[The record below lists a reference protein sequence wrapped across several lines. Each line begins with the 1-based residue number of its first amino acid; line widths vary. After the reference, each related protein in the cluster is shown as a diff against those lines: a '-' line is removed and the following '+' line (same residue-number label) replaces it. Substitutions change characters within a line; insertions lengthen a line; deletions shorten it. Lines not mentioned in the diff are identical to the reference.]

1 MKFRETII
9 RNYNDLPG
17 YNMVGYSEV
26 AVPMYQRRVHI
37 LALVQKS
44 ISVVEDFV
52 LNLYNEGIELDD
64 IKLILGLE
72 QQLVDEAFAGL
83 IQRDYINNLTK
94 KVTELG
100 IEYLRNNSVEALEK
114 EEFLVIIDGMTGEI
128 KKYNNNLMIGK
139 NIKSK
144 GIKALR
150 ANIEKP
156 EVGNLE
162 FKELRKVFNQY
173 KELDGEIYQG
183 NIIDVIHLEGNTTK
197 YKRVDMLIF
206 QNKDNDVRVIVFDG
220 FNRIDN
226 YEECVK
232 ELDARGIKL
241 INETYSE
248 YFESEQVRAID
259 RLLASSENIESVQY
273 ELINKEYDEIIEIN
287 NGNIFIVLPL
297 VSMCKV
303 TEAFIE
309 KLERNIRN
317 NARITILVSGI
328 DFIGETQKKLYKKIK
343 HLSTK
348 SKEFTIYHTPKY
360 LNKMFLNLDKKEG
373 IISVYEKNNISLKTT
388 NEGIVESFFKVKEEA
403 FDSIYNIIKDEDNG
417 RRLLKFDLSKMDKK
431 ELNKKIQNIIYL
443 AKDADGYMYSN
454 DNIGWIGND
463 EIPDINRLSQIPL
476 ANNEENFRIF
486 IDSLN
491 KSFVESLEN
500 NAKPKYKNYFWKEF
514 KEQYPKL
521 QNTLNKIKT
530 YRNKSNHL
538 ELNYQNKQRYYSF
551 LKEDINGYMPEF
563 IENGYLILQ
572 FKLLDELELNIKS
585 LIQILK

>member
-443 AKDADGYMYSN
+443 AKDADVYMYSN

>member
-17 YNMVGYSEV
+17 YDMVGYSEV

-52 LNLYNEGIELDD
+52 LNLYNEGINLDD

-156 EVGNLE
+156 EVSNLE

-241 INETYSE
+241 INETYSG
-248 YFESEQVRAID
+248 YFESEQVRTID

-309 KLERNIRN
+309 KLESNIRN
-317 NARITILVSGI
+317 NAKITILVSGL
-328 DFIGETQKKLYKKIK
+328 DFIGETQKKIYKKIK

-348 SKEFTIYHTPKY
+348 SKDFNIYHTPKY

-388 NEGIVESFFKVKEEA
+388 NEGIVESFFKVKDEA

-417 RRLLKFDLSKMDKK
+417 RRLLEFDLSKMDKK

-476 ANNEENFRIF
+476 ANNEENFGIF

-491 KSFVESLEN
+491 KSFVESLEI
-500 NAKPKYKNYFWKEF
+500 NAKSKYKNYFWKEF